1 MSSPIPSSKPGQ
13 RAHLSNGGVDFL
25 LEVIDGAPV
34 IRYWAASFK
43 GELSQHLF
51 DRSIANSDFDEI
63 TSPGMMREHSRGH
76 LGYPTI
82 KGHRAGLDW
91 STKFSV
97 KEFKSDKSSFQ
108 IQLEDSDAKLTL
120 DISATLDQFGV
131 LKVSQELTNLGDT
144 YFLDELNY
152 WMPLSDCATQS
163 LDFVGRWSNER
174 NPQRRDIAIG
184 RYVRDSHEGRPGH
197 NYTIGMIA
205 LEKETNFASGQSW
218 ALSLAW
224 SGDSQYCIEKNYEG
238 SASISAGE
246 VLLPG
251 EVILATGESYKA
263 PDLYA
268 LYSNSGLDGLASNMH
283 KHLRARSLHPKSARP
298 MTLNL
303 WEAIYF
309 DHNEEKLKKIVDAA
323 AESGFERVVLDD
335 GWFGSRRSDLSGLG
349 DWQVSKEV
357 WPDGLGSIANY
368 IRDKGMEFGL
378 WFEGEMVNPDS
389 ELYRAHPDWILKVNN
404 RLGPTWRHQLVLNL
418 DNQDAYNYVLD
429 SVDKILTQYQ
439 ITYIKWDHNRVLID
453 AGSDNRAAVRKQTQG
468 LYRLFAELKKRHKNL
483 EIESCASGGARID
496 LGIID
501 LVDRFWTSDNN
512 DALER
517 ARIQRWSAQ
526 FIPPEL
532 LGTHIGADPGHQTGR
547 SLSFSFRALT
557 ALFGHAGVERDITKL
572 SSSELAELKSWIK
585 LYKQK
590 RELLHSGDVIRI
602 DYPKDSHYLHGV
614 ISKDKRSA
622 LFSFS
627 CLETIPESHPP
638 RLRIRG
644 LDSDRRYRV
653 EAISGIQNSNFMA
666 IEVPKWLTT
675 GLELTGSELEN
686 IGLSAPILRPA
697 SALLI
702 EITAL

>member
-13 RAHLSNGGVDFL
+13 RAQLSNGGVDFL

-43 GELSQHLF
+43 AELSQHLF
-51 DRSIANSDFDEI
+51 DRSIANSDFDEV

-97 KEFKSDKSSFQ
+97 KELESDKSSFQ
-108 IQLEDSDAKLTL
+108 IQLEDRDAQLIL
-120 DISATLDQFGV
+120 DISANLDQFGV

-152 WMPLSDCATQS
+152 WMPLSDSATQS

-205 LEKETNFASGQSW
+205 LERETNFASGQSW

-224 SGDSQYCIEKNYEG
+224 SGNSQYCIEKSYEG
-238 SASISAGE
+238 TTSIAAGE

-251 EVILATGESYKA
+251 EVILAKGESYKA

-268 LYSNSGLDGLASNMH
+268 LYSNSGLDGLAANIH
-283 KHLRARSLHPKSARP
+283 KHLRARSVHPKTHRP

-309 DHNEEKLKKIVDAA
+309 DHNEDKLNKIIDKA
-323 AESGFERVVLDD
+323 AEAGFERVVLDD
-335 GWFGSRRSDLSGLG
+335 GWFGSRRNDLSGLG
-349 DWQVSKEV
+349 DWQVSRQV
-357 WPDGLGSIANY
+357 WPDGLGSLARY
-368 IRDKGMEFGL
+368 IRDKGMGFGL
-378 WFEGEMVNPDS
+378 WFEGEMVSPDS
-389 ELYRAHPDWILKVNN
+389 DLYRAHPDWILKVND
-404 RLGPTWRHQLVLNL
+404 RIGPTWRHQLVLNL
-418 DNQDAYNYVLD
+418 DNQEAFNYVLD

-453 AGSDNRAAVRKQTQG
+453 AGSNNRAAVRKQTQG
-468 LYRLFAELKKRHKNL
+468 IYRLFAELKKRHKGL

-547 SLSFSFRALT
+547 SLSFLFRALT
-557 ALFGHAGVERDITKL
+557 ALFGHAGVERDITQL
-572 SSSELAELKSWIK
+572 SSSEFAALKSWIA
-585 LYKQK
+585 LYKEK
-590 RELLHSGDVIRI
+590 RELLHSGDLIRM
-602 DYPKDSHYLHGV
+602 DYPIDSHYLHGV
-614 ISKDKRSA
+614 IASDKKSA

-627 CLETIPESHPP
+627 SLETIPESHPP
-638 RLRIRG
+638 RIRIRE
-644 LDSDRRYRV
+644 LDSDCRFRV
-653 EAISGIQNSNFMA
+653 KVLIGSQKSNFMA
-666 IEVPKWLTT
+666 IEPPKWISD
-675 GLELTGSELEN
+675 GMELTGSELEN

-697 SALLI
+697 SGLLI